1 MKTYTLKD
9 IAALKNAS
17 VEDITAYLANER
29 DYILTKTSDQP
40 LSPSEIKLID
50 PILYFKLQHPTS
62 NSKKDQTAESQSEEG
77 LNSEKENLQDSENQ
91 LSQEL
96 QVEEIEKQTNAL
108 AGMKLSK
115 AGKYFHQSW
124 NDIAKFLLEK
134 GMPIIVDKEYQLSD
148 EQYDALKAEFGVPEK
163 KLIPKQKSGEYFG
176 VVHFYDYLVNHF
188 GFLGTNELCPISTC
202 HFNYKNIVGKIPSD
216 CDLVFFK
223 LNGQKIET
231 VSLVNENTPIN
242 WVVAL
247 KYIGEFSDIKTTT
260 KKGEK
265 RNIENVLGRLIRISN
280 GVGLWNT
287 LVDLLE
293 NSNENHKT
301 SLINTYLSNPT
312 IFNFVA
318 AQLKSTNYDTSLQ
331 GVHIWIEA
339 VLDKYLEREQF
350 EDFCDLRDSNPHI
363 QLPINISDSLRYY
376 MFKRYGDATILDGI
390 QDIENRDL
398 NIAKTI
404 RALSLPYQKERLR
417 ALPQGD
423 YEHIVMEHLKETE
436 IYRDFIKER
445 WDEEKSNMP
454 YIVLDIESDGENI
467 SEFAFIYE
475 DHTQTFN
482 NETQLKALGRR
493 LKKADIVVGHN
504 IRVWDLPILEK
515 KGITTSAFIWDTLE
529 MEILL
534 NPCRYAYSLH
544 TQHNASYDAEL
555 TNKLFWNQLYRLSKD
570 HVLCAELKDFLP
582 QQIESIIT
590 ALQKSEYSLLFKEE
604 SASEVQFFQELI
616 KLSPRLLA
624 DLNDINNIPETN
636 RVLIIAPKELWV
648 RLAQYVKIG
657 FPHHNNELRWKIV
670 NNELINLNDKLSNF
684 QKAFLSRFV
693 TCSQTPLV
701 ANIAQ
706 YIRAYSE
713 TEGLTHISNE
723 LLEECTT
730 DSISHIDCI
739 DIESFGDQIIL
750 EQDYQHIFVIGSEMH
765 DRTHKCQLGEPYTF
779 SKLLSL
785 NSKLPLFM
793 AAANYCAINDDE
805 LKKIGLLRPS
815 LTANV
820 WAERTCGDT
829 FTIYHNYEYQVYRK
843 AFLSHFNAQTKSITW
858 EFANTNLDRSKILLV
873 STEHNSEFDASLYR
887 LSPRTTLR
895 CNYWA
900 YQFQL
905 LNAIYNENSNIP
917 IIYVVDD
924 NDEQEAR
931 IQYAT
936 SLGYYIPQEGSTFRK
951 LEYIQNHNKGLIF
964 ISKEEFINGIGE
976 YRTDKQC
983 CFVWD
988 NMDVDRY
995 KLMWRKL
1002 PFEHDIEDI
1011 ENKQQD
1017 ERNVG
1022 TTAKQCILAEWPI
1035 FEYYL
1040 SLISANNKESKLYIL
1055 EPTLEEYSDISELCQ
1070 CTCKTLQPWNNIE
1083 EYHKSIVDA
1092 GNYFKSHANN
1102 IDSNLDVGDG
1112 MRIIRNTFLN
1122 GNELYEYQ
1130 KDVLPQILQRKQD
1143 LMISIPTGGGKS
1155 ILFQGPAIYRA
1166 AHSRKLSLVI
1176 TPLKALMQDQVEELH
1191 AKGFTTNVD
1200 FLSGDRLYAE
1210 IQQIYRRIASGDI
1223 ALLYVTPERF
1233 RVRSFINVLQQRLEK
1248 DRGLEYVIFDEAH
1261 CISQWGQD
1269 FRPDYQNVLNKC
1281 VDLREQYPFTFTF
1294 FSATIT
1300 SQIENDIRKRL
1311 PDILRVGQSAEDYN
1325 PVRNHIEIEFQSCAE
1340 DSDARF
1346 ITITNFITEKRIIF
1360 DNSRMIVFCRTHK
1373 QCEEVADELN
1383 NIFLKSADAYLARC
1397 HDHVAYFHAGL
1408 DAEQRNDI
1416 YERFKSNNQDRFYI
1430 LCTTKAFG
1438 MGMDIP
1444 NIHYVFHYS
1453 PPSVM
1458 EDYLQEV
1465 GRAGRNKTMY
1475 EAVFVD
1481 GSKIPAVC
1489 MVSDSDFAKLKD
1501 LLINSLMTWSD
1512 LKDAKEAAV
1521 EYISRFQE
1529 IKDAVASPVVVP
1541 YNFWTK
1547 NLDNQNLSDTTSSKL
1562 ALHWLEH
1569 IGYFKQGYVGQAC
1582 LDITLHKSAS
1592 DSPQTYSS
1600 FYNRYNRLSTH
1611 ASCVWKYLTNIITQ
1625 MNVNTQVSI
1634 QQMRTKL
1641 HMSLPRLIDALIE
1654 CESQEYLSVNDSMQ
1668 VILRPRRMLETRY
1681 MLDNDKNIFAL
1692 HIIMEGVRTLL
1703 STCKENEERVIG
1715 AAERKSICNELLN
1728 DFNCQVIEET
1738 KTNRD
1743 GKEVKTL
1750 YMPWKHDVLTTSALR
1765 GAVTKLDTFTKNIR
1779 TSAGFRIFSILNM
1792 IPGVIHKIEKSED
1805 EILDII
1811 CVKKDWRS
1819 FIDDFES
1826 DCLEFLKLTLNK
1838 DEEKIVWTNEIIEHQ
1853 WDASN
1858 GKGFNYFSNILATL
1872 KMLSYIEYSSPIQ
1885 NGVEIYTTNKT
1896 EEPWDNGEASNSAN
1910 RKKREEFDEQQSL
1923 KQIRLAAMNI
1933 FSIIIAEKRSEYI
1946 RRYFQCRNYNEF
1958 MTLIGD
1964 YVPEDSDILSQLKA
1978 EALKKEEQKLENNK
1992 EQKEIYDCDKQK
2004 NINVLAGP
2012 GSGKTHMLTMRCAK
2026 LIYRESVN
2034 PRHILILAYNRAVV
2048 AELKNRLDTLFVK
2061 LGMSRVAHQL
2071 HVHTFHALAK
2081 KAMGARLDNVP
2092 TDEWEMRFNEYLSK
2106 NRSLFKALFT
2116 DIEYIMVDEFQ
2127 DITQS
2132 RLNIL
2137 LKLHNFY
2144 STAKFFTIGDINQSI
2159 YGFDR
2164 VPKGFWG
2171 TPEEYAKLLSPK
2183 PYYDK
2188 WNEAIKPT
2196 QMNMFTNYRSYQK
2209 ILDSAKVF
2217 LTNPNDLPTSVYSL
2231 MEHEPH
2237 EPYVLITDATQ
2248 PNAKAWF
2255 NDILPLV
2262 EWARTENSSGVDYRH
2277 ISTIAVFFRTNSE
2290 VYRGYSKIKSQ
2301 IPSDVKIRIQ
2311 GANSCELWRER
2322 EVYEIIQF
2330 LKNKGNVSI
2339 VQENLQTQRELCRYI
2354 EELMIK
2360 HPNWD
2365 KEYLDIAFTIILNY
2379 LDTIRSDE
2387 NYHSYNELADYIC
2400 EVASKDDA
2408 GHVYKIYDHYKEE
2421 RLIKEDSITI
2431 VLTTIHKVKGL
2442 EFDVVMVTP
2451 SYANLPLKMRRDY
2464 AEGGEL
2470 MADDIADIDEERRLL
2485 YVAYT
2490 RAKKY
2495 LHIYKWK
2502 REFAIEEYKTFTIGD
2517 DTKLGYSEKDAGIDK
2532 YYLSYTA
2539 QEGVFAIDNYI
2550 RENVKKDDPVMLV
2563 ADRYENYHIY
2573 HSGKDIGRLSF
2584 NSDIVKKAKKD
2595 GIVQLSGFF
2604 VSDVF
2609 VWTYQETE
2617 DSDRNNGKEFAKR
2630 WCTKA
2635 RKQGYVTVVQI
2646 AGFGNKIK

>member
-1 MKTYTLKD
+1 MKTYTLND
-9 IAALKNAS
+9 IANLKNAT
-17 VEDITAYLANER
+17 VDEIKEHL
-29 DYILTKTSDQP
+29 KTTHNYVLNKQLDQP

-50 PILYFKLQHPTS
+50 PVLFFDLQYPKSKNNKEKKTESLNKESLNVEITEHKTPKIQVLEEPNS
-62 NSKKDQTAESQSEEG
+62 NQIAI
-77 LNSEKENLQDSENQ
+77 
-91 LSQEL
+91 
-96 QVEEIEKQTNAL
+96 QV
-108 AGMKLSK
+108 GMKLSK
-115 AGKYFHQSW
+115 ASKFFHKSW

-134 GMPIIVDKEYQLSD
+134 GMPIMVDKEYRLSD
-148 EQYDALKAEFGVPEK
+148 EQYDALKAEFGM
-163 KLIPKQKSGEYFG
+163 KQKSGEYFG
-176 VVHFYDYLVNHF
+176 VVHFYDYRVNHF
-188 GFLGTNELCPISTC
+188 GILGTNNICPISNC
-202 HFNYKNIVGKIPSD
+202 RFNAKDVVGKIPSD
-216 CDLVFFK
+216 CDLVYFK
-223 LNGQKIET
+223 LNGQKIES
-231 VSLVNENTPIN
+231 VSLVNESTPIN
-242 WVVAL
+242 WDVAL
-247 KYIGEFSDIKTTT
+247 KYIGEYSDIKTTT
-260 KKGEK
+260 RKGER
-265 RNIENVLGRLIRISN
+265 RNIENVLGHLIRISN
-280 GVGLWNT
+280 GVGLWNA
-287 LVDLLE
+287 LLNLLE
-293 NSNENHKT
+293 NSDENSKT
-301 SLINTYLSNPT
+301 LLVDTYLNNTT
-312 IFNFVA
+312 IFNFVSS
-318 AQLKSTNYDTSLQ
+318 QLKLANNDNSSQ
-331 GVHIWIEA
+331 SVRIWIEA
-339 VLDKYLEREQF
+339 VIDKYLEREQF
-350 EDFCDLRDSNPHI
+350 EQFCDLRDSYPHI
-363 QLPINISDSLRYY
+363 QLPVNVSDSLRYY
-376 MFKRYGDATILDGI
+376 MFSRYGDANILDDI

-398 NIAKTI
+398 NIANTI
-404 RALSLPYQKERLR
+404 RTLSLPYQKERLR

-423 YEHIVMEHLKETE
+423 YERIVMGHLKDTE
-436 IYRDFIKER
+436 IYHDMIRER
-445 WDEEKSNMP
+445 WDEEKANMP
-454 YIVLDIESDGENI
+454 YIVLDIESDGANI

-475 DHTQTFN
+475 DRTQTFN
-482 NETQLKALGRR
+482 NEAQLKSLGRR
-493 LKKADIVVGHN
+493 LKKAEIVVGHN

-515 KGITTSAFIWDTLE
+515 KSITTNAFIWDTLE

-534 NPCRYAYSLH
+534 DPCRYAYSLH
-544 TQHNASYDAEL
+544 TQHNASDDAEL
-555 TNKLFWNQLYRLSKD
+555 TNQLFWNQLYRLSKD
-570 HVLCAELKDFLP
+570 SALCAELKDFLP
-582 QQIESIIT
+582 SKIELIIR
-590 ALQKSEYSLLFKEE
+590 ALQKPEFSLLFEKE
-604 SASEVQFFQELI
+604 ASNDQQFFQELI

-624 DLNDINNIPETN
+624 DLNEINSIQKTN
-636 RVLIIAPKELWV
+636 RALIIAPKELWA
-648 RLAQYVKIG
+648 RIAQFVKIG
-657 FPHHNNELRWKIV
+657 FPNQNEALEWKV
-670 NNELINLNDKLSNF
+670 VSNKLINQNDKLNNF

-706 YIRAYSE
+706 YIRAFSE
-713 TEGLTHISNE
+713 TEGLTHIGNE
-723 LLEECTT
+723 ILEECTT
-730 DSISHIDCI
+730 AAISHIDCI
-739 DIESFGDQIIL
+739 DIGSFGSQVVL
-750 EQDYQHIFVIGSEMH
+750 NKDYQQIFIIGSEMH
-765 DRTHKCQLGEPYTF
+765 DRTHKCQLGEPYAF

-785 NSKLPLFM
+785 NSRLPLFM

-805 LKKIGLLRPS
+805 LKKIGLRRPS

-820 WAERTCGDT
+820 WVERTCSDT
-829 FTIYHNYEYQVYRK
+829 YIVYHNYEYQVYRK
-843 AFLSHFNAQTKSITW
+843 AFLNHFNVQTKSITW
-858 EFANTNLDRSKILLV
+858 EFANTNLDRSKILFV
-873 STEHNSEFDASLYR
+873 STEHNREFDSSLYR
-887 LSPRTTLR
+887 LNPGTTLR
-895 CNYWA
+895 SNYWA
-900 YQFQL
+900 YQFQF
-905 LNAIYNENSNIP
+905 LNEIHNENSNLP
-917 IIYVVDD
+917 IIYVV
-924 NDEQEAR
+924 NDHNEHEALV
-931 IQYAT
+931 QYAT
-936 SLGYYIPQEGSTFRK
+936 SLGYYIPQEGSAFRK

-1002 PFEHDIEDI
+1002 PFEHDIEDL

-1035 FEYYL
+1035 FEYYF
-1040 SLISANNKESKLYIL
+1040 SLISANNTESKLYIL

-1070 CTCKTLQPWNNIE
+1070 CTHKTIQPWNNIE
-1083 EYHKSIVDA
+1083 EYHKSIADSDKYFNLQTNNGDVD
-1092 GNYFKSHANN
+1092 
-1102 IDSNLDVGDG
+1102 LDVEDG

-1122 GNELYEYQ
+1122 GNELYDYQ
-1130 KDVLPQILQRKQD
+1130 KDVLPQILQKKQD

-1155 ILFQGPAIYRA
+1155 VLFQGPSIFRA

-1176 TPLKALMQDQVEELH
+1176 TPLKALMQDQVEDLH

-1200 FLSGDRLYAE
+1200 YLSGDRLYAE
-1210 IQQIYRRIASGDI
+1210 IQQIYRRMASGDI
-1223 ALLYVTPERF
+1223 ALLYVIPERF

-1248 DRGLEYVIFDEAH
+1248 DQGLEYVIFDEAH

-1269 FRPDYQNVLNKC
+1269 FRPDYQNVLSKC
-1281 VDLREQYPFTFTF
+1281 VDLREQYPFTFAF

-1300 SQIENDIRKRL
+1300 SQIENDIRKKL

-1325 PVRNHIEIEFQSCAE
+1325 PVRNHIEIEFQLCAQE
-1340 DSDARF
+1340 NDTR
-1346 ITITNFITEKRIIF
+1346 ITTITNFIADKKINF

-1373 QCEEVADELN
+1373 QCEEVADDLN
-1383 NIFLKSADAYLARC
+1383 EIFLNSTDTCLARC

-1416 YERFKSNNQDRFYI
+1416 YERFKSNSQGRFYI

-1444 NIHYVFHYS
+1444 NIHYVFHYN

-1465 GRAGRNKTMY
+1465 GRAGRNKAMY
-1475 EAVFVD
+1475 EAAFVD
-1481 GSKIPAVC
+1481 GSKIPAIC

-1521 EYISRFQE
+1521 EYIRKFHE
-1529 IKDAVASPVVVP
+1529 IKDAASSPIVVP
-1541 YNFWTK
+1541 YNYWSK
-1547 NLDNQNLSDTTSSKL
+1547 NLDNQNLSDTTNSKL

-1582 LDITLHKSAS
+1582 LDITLYRSANDLLQT
-1592 DSPQTYSS
+1592 DSVI
-1600 FYNRYNRLSTH
+1600 YNRRRYHELNTKINKLSTH
-1611 ASCVWKYLTNIITQ
+1611 AHSVWNYLTNIITRKH
-1625 MNVNTQVSI
+1625 MNTQVSI

-1641 HMSLPRLIDALIE
+1641 RMSLPRLIDALIE
-1654 CESQEYLSVNDSMQ
+1654 CESREYLSVNDSMQ
-1668 VILRPRRMLETRY
+1668 VVLRPRRVLETRY
-1681 MLDNDKNIFAL
+1681 MLKPDKNIFAL
-1692 HIIMEGVRTLL
+1692 HLIMDGVRTLL
-1703 STCKENEERVIG
+1703 STCRVNEERVIG
-1715 AAERKSICNELLN
+1715 ASERQQICNDLLN
-1728 DFNCQVIEET
+1728 DVRYDVIEEIT
-1738 KTNRD
+1738 TNRE
-1743 GKEVKTL
+1743 GKVVKTL
-1750 YMPWKHDVLTTSALR
+1750 YMPWKHSASLTSAPR
-1765 GAVTKLDTFTKNIR
+1765 GAVTKFDTFTKNIR
-1779 TSAGFRIFSILNM
+1779 TRAGYRIFSILNM
-1792 IPGVIHKIEKSED
+1792 IPGVIHKIEKSEE
-1805 EILDII
+1805 EIFDII
-1811 CVKKDWRS
+1811 CVKKEWRS
-1819 FIDDFES
+1819 FIDNFEN
-1826 DCLEFLKLTLNK
+1826 DCLKLLQLTLNK
-1838 DEEKIVWTNEIIEHQ
+1838 DDEKIVWSKQIIEQQ
-1853 WDASN
+1853 WDTSN
-1858 GKGFNYFSNILATL
+1858 GKGFNYFQNILATL

-1885 NGVEIYTTNKT
+1885 NGVEIYTTSKT
-1896 EEPWDNGEASNSAN
+1896 EEPWDNGEASNSPN

-1933 FSIIIAEKRSEYI
+1933 FANVVEEKRNEYI

-1958 MTLIGD
+1958 MALIGD
-1964 YVPEDSDILSQLKA
+1964 YVPEKSDILAQLKA
-1978 EALKKEEQKLENNK
+1978 EALQKEEQKFENNR
-1992 EQKEIYDCDKQK
+1992 EQKEIYDSDKQN

-2034 PRHILILAYNRAVV
+2034 PRRILILAYNRAVV
-2048 AELKNRLDTLFVK
+2048 AELRNRLDSLFVK

-2081 KAMGARLDNVP
+2081 KAMGAMLDNVP
-2092 TDEWEMRFNEYLSK
+2092 TDEWEMRFNKYLAE
-2106 NRSLFKALFT
+2106 NRTMFKALFP

-2137 LKLHNFY
+2137 LKLHKFY
-2144 STAKFFTIGDINQSI
+2144 SNAKFFTIGDINQSI

-2164 VPKGFWG
+2164 VPKVFWG
-2171 TPEEYAKLLSPK
+2171 TPDEYAQLLSPK

-2188 WNEAIKPT
+2188 WNDLIKPV

-2217 LTNPNDLPTSVYSL
+2217 LTNPEDLPTSAHSL

-2248 PNAKAWF
+2248 SNTQPWF
-2255 NDILPLV
+2255 NDILPLI
-2262 EWARTENSSGVDYRH
+2262 ERAKTENASGVDHRH

-2322 EVYEIIQF
+2322 EVYEIIQY
-2330 LKNKGNVSI
+2330 LKARGNVSI
-2339 VQENLQTQRELCRYI
+2339 VQENLQTQRELKQYI
-2354 EELMIK
+2354 EELTNK

-2365 KEYLDIAFTIILNY
+2365 NEYLDIAYTIILNY
-2379 LDTIRSDE
+2379 LDSIRSDE
-2387 NYHSYNELADYIC
+2387 NQHSYNELADYIC
-2400 EVASKDDA
+2400 EVAGKDDA

-2421 RLIKEDSITI
+2421 RLIMEDSITI

-2442 EFDVVMVTP
+2442 EFDAVMVTP

-2464 AEGGEL
+2464 AEGEKL

-2502 REFAIEEYKTFTIGD
+2502 REFAIDVYKTFTMGD
-2517 DTKLGYSEKDAGIDK
+2517 DIKLGYSEKDAGLDK

-2550 RENVKKDDPVMLV
+2550 RESVKKDDPITLV
-2563 ADRYENYHIY
+2563 ADRYGNYHIY
-2573 HSGKDIGRLSF
+2573 HNGKDIGRLSS
-2584 NSDIVKKAKKD
+2584 NSNIVKNAKND
-2595 GIVQLSGFF
+2595 GILQLSGFF

-2617 DSDRNNGKEFAKR
+2617 DSDKNNGKEFAKK
-2630 WCTKA
+2630 WCSNA

>member
-1 MKTYTLKD
+1 MKTYTLND
-9 IAALKNAS
+9 IANLKNAT
-17 VEDITAYLANER
+17 VDEIREYL
-29 DYILTKTSDQP
+29 KTTHNYVLNKQSDQP
-40 LSPSEIKLID
+40 LSPSEIKVID
-50 PILYFKLQHPTS
+50 PVLFFDLQHPKSKNNKEKKTESLNEESLNVEITEHETS
-62 NSKKDQTAESQSEEG
+62 KIQVLEEPNS
-77 LNSEKENLQDSENQ
+77 NQ
-91 LSQEL
+91 IAI
-96 QVEEIEKQTNAL
+96 QV
-108 AGMKLSK
+108 GMKLSK
-115 AGKYFHQSW
+115 ASKFFHKSW

-134 GMPIIVDKEYQLSD
+134 GMPIMVDKEYRLSD
-148 EQYDALKAEFGVPEK
+148 EQYDALKAEFGIPKK
-163 KLIPKQKSGEYFG
+163 KLIQKQKCGEYFG

-188 GFLGTNELCPISTC
+188 GILGTNELCPISTC
-202 HFNYKNIVGKIPSD
+202 RFNYKDIVGKIPSD

-231 VSLVNENTPIN
+231 VSLVNDSTPIN
-242 WVVAL
+242 WDVAL
-247 KYIGEFSDIKTTT
+247 KYIGEYSDIKTKTR
-260 KKGEK
+260 KGER

-287 LVDLLE
+287 LLDLLE
-293 NSNENHKT
+293 NSDENNKT
-301 SLINTYLSNPT
+301 SLVDTYLGNPT
-312 IFNFVA
+312 IFKFVA
-318 AQLKSTNYDTSLQ
+318 AQLKLANNDTSSQ
-331 GVHIWIEA
+331 GIRVWTEA
-339 VLDKYLEREQF
+339 ILDKYLEREQF
-350 EDFCDLRDSNPHI
+350 EEFCDLRDSNPHI
-363 QLPINISDSLRYY
+363 PLPINVSDPLRYY
-376 MFKRYGDATILDGI
+376 MFKRYGDATILDDI
-390 QDIENRDL
+390 QDVENRDL

-404 RALSLPYQKERLR
+404 RALSIPYQKERLR

-423 YEHIVMEHLKETE
+423 YERIVMEHLKETE

-475 DHTQTFN
+475 DNTQTFN
-482 NETQLKALGRR
+482 NEAQLKSLGRR
-493 LKKADIVVGHN
+493 LKKVDIVVGHN

-570 HVLCAELKDFLP
+570 HVLCAELKNFLP
-582 QQIESIIT
+582 PQIESIIT
-590 ALQKSEYSLLFKEE
+590 ALQKSEYSLLFEEE

-624 DLNDINNIPETN
+624 DLNEINSIQKTN
-636 RVLIIAPKELWV
+636 RALIIAPKELWA
-648 RLAQYVKIG
+648 RIAQFVKIG
-657 FPHHNNELRWKIV
+657 FPNQNEALEWKV
-670 NNELINLNDKLSNF
+670 VSNKLINQNDKLNNF

-706 YIRAYSE
+706 YIRAFSE
-713 TEGLTHISNE
+713 TEGLTHIGNE
-723 LLEECTT
+723 ILEECTT
-730 DSISHIDCI
+730 AAISHIDCI
-739 DIESFGDQIIL
+739 DIDSFGSQVVL
-750 EQDYQHIFVIGSEMH
+750 NKDYQQIFIIGSEMH
-765 DRTHKCQLGEPYTF
+765 DRTHKCQLGEPYAF

-785 NSKLPLFM
+785 NSRLPLFM

-805 LKKIGLLRPS
+805 LKKIGLRRPS

-820 WAERTCGDT
+820 WVERTCSDT
-829 FTIYHNYEYQVYRK
+829 YIVYHNYEYQVYRK
-843 AFLSHFNAQTKSITW
+843 AFLNHFNVQTKSITW
-858 EFANTNLDRSKILLV
+858 EFANTNLDRSKILFV
-873 STEHNSEFDASLYR
+873 STEHNREFDSSLYR
-887 LSPRTTLR
+887 LNPGTTLR
-895 CNYWA
+895 SNYWA
-900 YQFQL
+900 YQFQF
-905 LNAIYNENSNIP
+905 LNEIHNENSDLP
-917 IIYVVDD
+917 IIYVV
-924 NDEQEAR
+924 NDHNEHEALV
-931 IQYAT
+931 QYAT
-936 SLGYYIPQEGSTFRK
+936 SLGYYIPQEGSAFRK

-1002 PFEHDIEDI
+1002 PFEHDIEDL

-1035 FEYYL
+1035 FEYYF
-1040 SLISANNKESKLYIL
+1040 SLISANNTESKLYIL

-1070 CTCKTLQPWNNIE
+1070 CTHKTIQPWNNIE
-1083 EYHKSIVDA
+1083 EYHKSIADSDKYFNLQTNNGDVD
-1092 GNYFKSHANN
+1092 
-1102 IDSNLDVGDG
+1102 LDVEDG

-1122 GNELYEYQ
+1122 GNELYDYQ
-1130 KDVLPQILQRKQD
+1130 KDVLPQILQKKQD

-1155 ILFQGPAIYRA
+1155 VLFQGPSIFRA

-1176 TPLKALMQDQVEELH
+1176 TPLKALMQDQVEDLH

-1200 FLSGDRLYAE
+1200 YLSGDRLYAE
-1210 IQQIYRRIASGDI
+1210 IQQIYRRMASGDI

-1248 DRGLEYVIFDEAH
+1248 DNGLEYVIFDEAH

-1269 FRPDYQNVLNKC
+1269 FRPDYQNVLSKC
-1281 VDLREQYPFTFTF
+1281 VDLREQYPFTFAF

-1300 SQIENDIRKRL
+1300 SQIENDIRKKL

-1325 PVRNHIEIEFQSCAE
+1325 PVRNHIEIEFQLCAQE
-1340 DSDARF
+1340 NDTR
-1346 ITITNFITEKRIIF
+1346 ITTITNFIADKKINF

-1373 QCEEVADELN
+1373 QCEEVADDLN
-1383 NIFLKSADAYLARC
+1383 EIFLNSTDTCLARC

-1465 GRAGRNKTMY
+1465 GRAGRNKAMY
-1475 EAVFVD
+1475 EAAFVD

-1521 EYISRFQE
+1521 EYIRKFHK
-1529 IKDAVASPVVVP
+1529 IKDAAASPIVLP
-1541 YNFWTK
+1541 YNYWSK
-1547 NLDNQNLSDTTSSKL
+1547 NLDNQNLSDTTTSKL

-1582 LDITLHKSAS
+1582 LDITLYKPAN
-1592 DSPQTYSS
+1592 DSLQTYGS

-1611 ASCVWKYLTNIITQ
+1611 ASCVWKYLTSIITQ
-1625 MNVNTQVSI
+1625 MDVNTQVSI

-1641 HMSLPRLIDALIE
+1641 RMSLPRLIDALIE
-1654 CESQEYLSVNDSMQ
+1654 CESREYLSVNDSMQ
-1668 VILRPRRMLETRY
+1668 VVLRPRRVLETRY
-1681 MLDNDKNIFAL
+1681 MLEHDKNIFAL
-1692 HIIMEGVRTLL
+1692 HLIMDGVRTLL
-1703 STCKENEERVIG
+1703 STCRVNEERVIG
-1715 AAERKSICNELLN
+1715 ASERQQICNDLLN
-1728 DFNCQVIEET
+1728 DVRYNVIEEIT
-1738 KTNRD
+1738 TNKE
-1743 GKEVKTL
+1743 GKVVKTL
-1750 YMPWKHDVLTTSALR
+1750 YMPWKHSASLTSAPR
-1765 GAVTKLDTFTKNIR
+1765 SAVTKFDTFTKNIR
-1779 TSAGFRIFSILNM
+1779 TRAGYRIFSILNM
-1792 IPGVIHKIEKSED
+1792 IPGVIHKIEKSEE
-1805 EILDII
+1805 EIFDII
-1811 CVKKDWRS
+1811 CVKKEWRS
-1819 FIDDFES
+1819 FIDNFEK
-1826 DCLEFLKLTLNK
+1826 DCLKLLQLTLNK
-1838 DEEKIVWTNEIIEHQ
+1838 DDEKIVWSKEIIKQQ
-1853 WDASN
+1853 WDISN
-1858 GKGFNYFSNILATL
+1858 GKGFNYFQNILATL

-1885 NGVEIYTTNKT
+1885 NGVEIYTTSKT
-1896 EEPWDNGEASNSAN
+1896 EEPWDNGEAGNSPN

-1933 FSIIIAEKRSEYI
+1933 FANVVAEKRSEYI

-1958 MTLIGD
+1958 MALIGD
-1964 YVPEDSDILSQLKA
+1964 YVPENSDILAQLKA
-1978 EALKKEEQKLENNK
+1978 EALQKEEQKFENNR
-1992 EQKEIYDCDKQK
+1992 EQKEIYDSDKQN

-2034 PRHILILAYNRAVV
+2034 PRRILILAYNRAVV
-2048 AELKNRLDTLFVK
+2048 AELRNRLDSLFVK

-2081 KAMGARLDNVP
+2081 KAMGAMLDNVP
-2092 TDEWEMRFNEYLSK
+2092 TDEWEMRFNKYLAE
-2106 NRSLFKALFT
+2106 NRTMFKALFP

-2137 LKLHNFY
+2137 LKLHKFY
-2144 STAKFFTIGDINQSI
+2144 SNAKFFTIGDINQSI

-2171 TPEEYAKLLSPK
+2171 TPEEYAKLLSPT

-2217 LTNPNDLPTSVYSL
+2217 LTNPEDLPTSAHSL

-2248 PNAKAWF
+2248 SNAKTWF

-2262 EWARTENSSGVDYRH
+2262 EWARTENSSGIDHRH

-2322 EVYEIIQF
+2322 EVYEIIQY
-2330 LKNKGNVSI
+2330 LKNKGNVLI

-2490 RAKKY
+2490 RAKRY

-2539 QEGVFAIDNYI
+2539 QEGVFTIDNYI

-2573 HSGKDIGRLSF
+2573 HNGKDIGRLSS
-2584 NSDIVKKAKKD
+2584 NSNIVKNAKND
-2595 GIVQLSGFF
+2595 GILQLSGFF

-2617 DSDRNNGKEFAKR
+2617 DSDKNNGKEFAKK
-2630 WCTKA
+2630 WCTNA